1 MVLYWALRRE
11 CFNDNVFYGSQNT
24 LFLGGQKTL
33 KFFDF
38 SVFMRRGGAV
48 SDQRPMHTSM
58 AASYA

>member
-1 MVLYWALRRE
+1 MTTYFMAPRIHCSW
-11 CFNDNVFYGSQNT
+11 
-24 LFLGGQKTL
+24 GGQKTL